1 MVLKMTTRRLS
12 ALTWVLIFGGI
23 LGFGL
28 GLVVSR
34 TDTELGWGITA
45 VSIAAIVIGVVLVWV
60 RSRMEET
67 GRS

>member
-1 MVLKMTTRRLS
+1 MVLKMTTRRIS

-23 LGFGL
+23 LAFGL

-45 VSIAAIVIGVVLVWV
+45 FSIAAIVIGVVLVWV

>member
-1 MVLKMTTRRLS
+1 MVLKMTTRRVS
-12 ALTWVLIFGGI
+12 ALIWVLIFGGI
-23 LGFGL
+23 LAFGL

-45 VSIAAIVIGVVLVWV
+45 FSIAAIVIGVVLVWV

>member
-23 LGFGL
+23 LALGL

-34 TDTELGWGITA
+34 TDAELGWGITA
-45 VSIAAIVIGVVLVWV
+45 VSIVAIVIGVVLVWV